1 MKEQKEEAMNS
12 DILERGLLAHV
23 LRRCCNDSESNAE
36 IGRTIVGILAT
47 IVQRE
52 SFQDP
57 DLARVWAAVCLWSA
71 DESSSCLA
79 AELYEMF
86 NFIGDETAK
95 TALMDLSC
103 APFPSSTQEAVAA
116 GLEIRDL
123 ADYRENARLEE
134 DARGIWIDEECERED
149 IPGQPDDDVEW

>member
-1 MKEQKEEAMNS
+1 MKRSSEEDADS
-12 DILERGLLAHV
+12 DMHERGLIAHV
-23 LRRCCNDSESNAE
+23 LRRCCDDSGNNND
-36 IGRTIVGILAT
+36 IGRKIVGIIAT

-134 DARGIWIDEECERED
+134 EARGIWIDEECERDD

>member
-1 MKEQKEEAMNS
+1 MKRSSEEDMSS
-12 DILERGLLAHV
+12 DVLEKGLIAHV
-23 LRRCCNDSESNAE
+23 LRRCCDDSGSNAE

-57 DLARVWAAVCLWSA
+57 DLGRIWAAVKLWSA

-95 TALMDLSC
+95 TALIDLSC

-123 ADYRENARLEE
+123 ADYRGNARLEE
-134 DARGIWIDEECERED
+134 EARGIWIDEECERDD
-149 IPGQPDDDVEW
+149 IPVPPDEEEEW